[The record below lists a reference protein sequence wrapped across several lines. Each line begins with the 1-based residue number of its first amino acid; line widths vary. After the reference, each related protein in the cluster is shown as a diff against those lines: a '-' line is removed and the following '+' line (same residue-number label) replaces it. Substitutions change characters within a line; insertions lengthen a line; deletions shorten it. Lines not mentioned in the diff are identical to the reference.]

1 VNAVTATWPQCRA
14 LVLGCALVGIG
25 FGALAFVRAVPAIAM
40 TVVVWTFGEIFV
52 FAL

>member
-1 VNAVTATWPQCRA
+1 
-14 LVLGCALVGIG
+14 VGIG